1 MLFWNSLAFSMI
13 QQMLAI
19 WSLIPLPSLNP
30 TWTSGSSWVAY
41 NLSLTSPTWRGF
53 QFQKNSSKIFLCV
66 SIDGEIRSCPKAAL
80 DCFSLV
86 SYPPSLPYLTTA
98 WICPLETREGHGG
111 WMKAVSCNQRNEEH
125 RKALCPWSPQSLPSI
140 KWSPGAFSVELPWSL
155 GSCGRQRVCVSRK
168 TRCSTELL
176 AKTLASPFA

>member
-66 SIDGEIRSCPKAAL
+66 SIDGEIGSCPKAAL

-111 WMKAVSCNQRNEEH
+111 WMKAVSCNGKNGGH
-125 RKALCPWSPQSLPSI
+125 RKTLCPGAPQSPVQSPLHSYLQPWHGGIYTDWTNEGKQKCFLEDISI
-140 KWSPGAFSVELPWSL
+140 
-155 GSCGRQRVCVSRK
+155 
-168 TRCSTELL
+168 
-176 AKTLASPFA
+176 